1 MAFAGLVLPGGS
13 GGESLPDI
21 VQFSEATLVSLGLQP
36 HHSNLCFH
44 VRIIL
49 TPFDLLAFLLIKTLV
64 TIFRAHLVTPGSSP
78 HLRRLI
84 THTNSVLLY
93 KVTFTGPRT

>member
-1 MAFAGLVLPGGS
+1 MVFAGLVLPGDS

-21 VQFSEATLVSLGLQP
+21 IQSSEATSVSLGLQP

-44 VRIIL
+44 VCIIL
-49 TPFDLLAFLLIKTLV
+49 TLFDLLAFLLIKTLV

-78 HLRRLI
+78 RLRRLI
-84 THTNSVLLY
+84 
-93 KVTFTGPRT
+93 